1 MFKHR
6 LAREVVLLVALKL
19 LLLSGLYFAF
29 FSPAHR
35 VQVGEAQVV
44 TRLLSAAPSV
54 PLNNIK

>member
-35 VQVGEAQVV
+35 VQVGDAEVA
-44 TRLLSAAPSV
+44 TRLLSAAPSTF
-54 PLNNIK
+54 PR

>member
-35 VQVGEAQVV
+35 VQTGDAQVA

>member
-6 LAREVVLLVALKL
+6 LAREVGLLLALKL

-35 VQVGEAQVV
+35 VQAGDAQVAA
-44 TRLLSAAPSV
+44 RLLSAAAPVSV
-54 PLNNIK
+54 QQH